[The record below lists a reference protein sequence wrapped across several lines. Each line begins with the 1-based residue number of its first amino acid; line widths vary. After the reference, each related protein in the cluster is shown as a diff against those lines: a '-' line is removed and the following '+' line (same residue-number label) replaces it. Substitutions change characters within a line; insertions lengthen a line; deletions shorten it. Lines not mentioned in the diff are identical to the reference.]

1 MMRDGFPA
9 IEKEGDL
16 VAGEDALDGL
26 MVALQVSHQHGRLA
40 ITSPGPDVAQ
50 DFARRQPDL
59 SVRVEAGGEA
69 QGLLDAGYWILDAG
83 RAALDVRYAG
93 FAGLIGCEYA
103 LASAQYCSRC
113 CRTELPANRLS
124 LGRRRSTSTSNS
136 TPGRACSR
144 DSQSSKV
151 LRTTDQWESQE
162 MFPAGR

>member
-69 QGLLDAGYWILDAG
+69 QGLLDGGCWILDT
-83 RAALDVRYAG
+83 
-93 FAGLIGCEYA
+93 
-103 LASAQYCSRC
+103 RC
-113 CRTELPANRLS
+113 WT
-124 LGRRRSTSTSNS
+124 LGTRRSICWVRWADWVRVRV
-136 TPGRACSR
+136 G
-144 DSQSSKV
+144 
-151 LRTTDQWESQE
+151 LRPILFE
-162 MFPAGR
+162 MLQN